1 MKQHKRGRANV
12 SGYWPLLAA
21 AISLSMPLPAIAQ
34 VDHSQHAVSDE
45 HAGHDTGRD
54 ELGRRLYGMKHQMS
68 PELTAE
74 LRQKIPL
81 FAKYT
86 DAQMNLSMEQMGAD
100 YSWYISP
107 ADLRAGQG
115 VLILLHGFREQGDKL
130 FRERVQ
136 PIGDVLPTTLG
147 VGMAMMMSEHIQL
160 GLDDL
165 QAAGAKEVVVVPI
178 VSSTHDEM
186 YRQWEYVLGRRM
198 EASYATVG
206 QVKTDAVLHL
216 VPPPGID
223 PLIAEILL
231 DHALEISTDPK
242 NEVVIIAS
250 HGPAGAADN
259 AQTLRNLET
268 LAKYVQEDGG
278 FSAVR
283 ASTLQ
288 DDAGPEVRAANVQ
301 KLRGMVESATK
312 DGRKVLVVTNL
323 VGARTIQAKLRRDL
337 KGLDYAFNAK
347 GIVQH
352 DNFIKWISESVHS
365 ALEKSAYKPAA
376 AKP

>member
-1 MKQHKRGRANV
+1 MRQHKSRHRG
-12 SGYWPLLAA
+12 SSCYGPLLAA
-21 AISLSMPLPAIAQ
+21 ALGMTAPTLVSGQM
-34 VDHSQHAVSDE
+34 DHSQHAAADE

-54 ELGRRLYGMKHQMS
+54 ELGRRLYGMQHEMS
-68 PELTAE
+68 PELVAE

-81 FAKYT
+81 FSKYS
-86 DAQMNLSMEQMGAD
+86 DAQINLSMEQMGED

-107 ADLRAGQG
+107 ASLKADQG

-160 GLDDL
+160 GIDDL
-165 QAAGAKEVVVVPI
+165 QAAGAKEIVVVPI

-186 YRQWEYVLGRRM
+186 YRQWEYVLGRRA

-216 VPPPGID
+216 ASPPGTD

-231 DHALEISTDPK
+231 DYALEISTDPK
-242 NEVVIIAS
+242 DEVVIIAS

-259 AQTLRNLET
+259 AQTLRNLEI
-268 LAKYVQEDGG
+268 LAKYVKEDGG
-278 FSAVR
+278 FAAVR
-283 ASTLQ
+283 AGTLQ
-288 DDAGPEVRAANVQ
+288 DDAVPEVRAANVQ
-301 KLRGMVESATK
+301 KMRAMVESATK
-312 DGRKVLVVTNL
+312 DGKKVLIVTNL

-365 ALEKSAYKPAA
+365 ALEKSAYKPATA
-376 AKP
+376 TH

>member
-1 MKQHKRGRANV
+1 MRKNSPVCR
-12 SGYWPLLAA
+12 SGALHGLLLTAVLG
-21 AISLSMPLPAIAQ
+21 STLPVPATAQ
-34 VDHSQHAVSDE
+34 TDHSQHAAEDAHV
-45 HAGHDTGRD
+45 GHDTGRD

-68 PELTAE
+68 PDLIAE

-165 QAAGAKEVVVVPI
+165 QAAGAKEIVVVPI

-186 YRQWEYVLGRRM
+186 YRQWEYVLGRRAD
-198 EASYATVG
+198 ASYATVG
-206 QVKTDAVLHL
+206 QIKTDAVLHL
-216 VPPPGID
+216 VSPPGTD

-231 DHALEISTDPK
+231 DYALEISTDPK

-268 LAKYVQEDGG
+268 LAKYVKEDGG
-278 FSAVR
+278 FAAVR

-288 DDAGPEVRAANVQ
+288 DDAVPEVRAANVQ
-301 KLRGMVESATK
+301 KLRAMVESATK
-312 DGRKVLVVTNL
+312 DGKKVLIVTNL

-347 GIVQH
+347 GIVEH

-365 ALEKSAYKPAA
+365 ALEKSAYKPASA
-376 AKP
+376 TH

>member
-1 MKQHKRGRANV
+1 MKQHNRDWLNV
-12 SGYWPLLAA
+12 TVCGPLLAA
-21 AISLSMPLPAIAQ
+21 AIGMAIPALASAQ
-34 VDHSQHAVSDE
+34 ADHSQHAAGDE
-45 HAGHDTGRD
+45 HAGHDAGRD
-54 ELGRRLYGMKHQMS
+54 ELGRRLYGMKHEMS

-86 DAQMNLSMEQMGAD
+86 DAQMNLSMEQMGED

-107 ADLRAGQG
+107 ADLHAGQG

-165 QAAGAKEVVVVPI
+165 QAAGAKEIVVVPI

-186 YRQWEYVLGRRM
+186 YRQWEYVLGRRA

-216 VPPPGID
+216 VPPPGTD

-259 AQTLRNLET
+259 VQTLMNLET
-268 LAKYVQEDGG
+268 LAKYVKEDGG
-278 FSAVR
+278 FAAVR

-288 DDAGPEVRAANVQ
+288 DDAVPEVRAANVE
-301 KLRGMVESATK
+301 KLRAMVESATK
-312 DGRKVLVVTNL
+312 DGKKVLVVTNL
-323 VGARTIQAKLRRDL
+323 VGARSIQAKLRRDL

-352 DNFIKWISESVHS
+352 DNFIKWISESVRS
-365 ALEKSAYKPAA
+365 ALEKSAYKPASA
-376 AKP
+376 MH

>member
-1 MKQHKRGRANV
+1 MSQHKPCRKISACYG
-12 SGYWPLLAA
+12 PLLAA
-21 AISLSMPLPAIAQ
+21 AISMTVPALAAGQ
-34 VDHSQHAVSDE
+34 VDHSQHAPEDE
-45 HAGHDTGRD
+45 HAGHDAGRD
-54 ELGRRLYGMKHQMS
+54 ELGRRLFGMQHEMS
-68 PELTAE
+68 PELVAE

-81 FAKYT
+81 FRKYT
-86 DAQMNLSMEQMGAD
+86 DAQINLSMEQMGED

-107 ADLRAGQG
+107 ADLKAEQG

-130 FRERVQ
+130 FRDRVQ
-136 PIGDVLPTTLG
+136 PIGDVLPTALG

-165 QAAGAKEVVVVPI
+165 QAAGAKEIVVVPI

-186 YRQWEYVLGRRM
+186 YRQWEYVLGRRA

-206 QVKTDAVLHL
+206 QVKTDAILHL
-216 VPPPGID
+216 ASPPGND

-231 DHALEISTDPK
+231 DYALEISTDPK

-250 HGPAGAADN
+250 HGPAGAEDN
-259 AQTLRNLET
+259 ARLLANLEI
-268 LAKYVQEDGG
+268 LAKYVKEDGG
-278 FSAVR
+278 FAAVR
-283 ASTLQ
+283 AGTLQ
-288 DDAGPEVRAANVQ
+288 DDAVPEVRAANVQ
-301 KLRGMVESATK
+301 KMRAMVESATK
-312 DGRKVLVVTNL
+312 DGKKVLIVTNL

-352 DNFIKWISESVHS
+352 DNFIKWISENVHS
-365 ALEKSAYKPAA
+365 TLEKSAYKPATVTQ
-376 AKP
+376 

>member
-1 MKQHKRGRANV
+1 MQQNIPFRRSAACYG
-12 SGYWPLLAA
+12 LLLTA
-21 AISLSMPLPAIAQ
+21 AISMTLPVLATAQ
-34 VDHSQHAVSDE
+34 MDHSQHAPKDE
-45 HAGHDTGRD
+45 HAGHDAGRD
-54 ELGRRLYGMKHQMS
+54 PLGRRLHDMKHQMS
-68 PELTAE
+68 PELIAE

-107 ADLRAGQG
+107 AELRAGQG

-136 PIGDVLPTTLG
+136 SIGDVLPTALG

-165 QAAGAKEVVVVPI
+165 QAAGAKEIVVVPI

-186 YRQWEYVLGRRM
+186 YRQWEYVLGRRA

-206 QVKTDAVLHL
+206 QIKTDAVLHL
-216 VPPPGID
+216 AAPPGTD

-231 DHALEISTDPK
+231 DYALEISTDPK
-242 NEVVIIAS
+242 NEVVVIAS

-268 LAKYVQEDGG
+268 MARYVKEDGG
-278 FSAVR
+278 FAAVR

-288 DDAGPEVRAANVQ
+288 DDAVPEVRAANVE
-301 KLRGMVESATK
+301 KLRAMVEGATK
-312 DGRKVLVVTNL
+312 DGRKVLIVTNL

-365 ALEKSAYKPAA
+365 ALEKSAYKPASA
-376 AKP
+376 TH

>member
-1 MKQHKRGRANV
+1 MKQNNPGWRSHSCYG
-12 SGYWPLLAA
+12 SLLAA
-21 AISLSMPLPAIAQ
+21 TIGMTVPALAAGQ
-34 VDHSQHAVSDE
+34 MDHSQHTSNEE
-45 HAGHDTGRD
+45 HAGHDAGRD
-54 ELGRRLYGMKHQMS
+54 ELGRRFYGMQHEMS
-68 PELTAE
+68 PELVAE

-81 FAKYT
+81 FKKYT
-86 DAQMNLSMEQMGAD
+86 DAQINLSMAQMGED

-107 ADLRAGQG
+107 ADLKAEQG

-136 PIGDVLPTTLG
+136 PVGDVLPTSLG

-165 QAAGAKEVVVVPI
+165 QAAGAKEIVVVPI

-186 YRQWEYVLGRRM
+186 YRQWEYVLGRRA

-216 VPPPGID
+216 ASPPGTD

-231 DHALEISTDPK
+231 DYALEISSDPK

-250 HGPAGAADN
+250 HGPAGAEDN
-259 AQTLRNLET
+259 ARLLKNLEI

-278 FSAVR
+278 FAAVR
-283 ASTLQ
+283 AGTLQ
-288 DDAGPEVRAANVQ
+288 DDAVPEIRAANVQ
-301 KLRGMVESATK
+301 KLRVMVESATK
-312 DGRKVLVVTNL
+312 DDKKVLIVTNL

-365 ALEKSAYKPAA
+365 ALEKSAYKPASA
-376 AKP
+376 TH

>member
-1 MKQHKRGRANV
+1 MNQRSSRRTNSRCCG
-12 SGYWPLLAA
+12 PLLAA
-21 AISLSMPLPAIAQ
+21 ALGMAVPLLATGQ
-34 VDHSQHAVSDE
+34 VDHSQHAAGDE

-54 ELGRRLYGMKHQMS
+54 ELGRRLYGMKHEMS

-107 ADLRAGQG
+107 ADLKAEQG

-136 PIGDVLPTTLG
+136 PIGDVLPTSLG

-165 QAAGAKEVVVVPI
+165 QAAGAKEIVVVPI

-186 YRQWEYVLGRRM
+186 YRQWEYVLGRRA

-216 VPPPGID
+216 TAPPGTD

-231 DHALEISTDPK
+231 DYALEISTDPK

-259 AQTLRNLET
+259 ARLLDNLEM
-268 LAKYVQEDGG
+268 LAKYIQEDGG
-278 FSAVR
+278 FAAVR
-283 ASTLQ
+283 AATLQ
-288 DDAGPEVRAANVQ
+288 DDAVPEVRAANVQ
-301 KLRGMVESATK
+301 KLRAMVEGATK
-312 DGRKVLVVTNL
+312 DGKKALIVTNL

-365 ALEKSAYKPAA
+365 ALEKSAYKPASA
-376 AKP
+376 TH

>member
-1 MKQHKRGRANV
+1 MKQNHPARKSDNCYGL
-12 SGYWPLLAA
+12 LLATTIGMAIPALA
-21 AISLSMPLPAIAQ
+21 AGQM
-34 VDHSQHAVSDE
+34 DHSQHVTGDE
-45 HAGHDTGRD
+45 HAGHDAGRD

-68 PELTAE
+68 PELIAE

-86 DAQMNLSMEQMGAD
+86 DAQMNLSMAQMGED

-107 ADLRAGQG
+107 ADLHAAQG

-165 QAAGAKEVVVVPI
+165 QAAGAKEIVVVPI

-186 YRQWEYVLGRRM
+186 YRQWEYVLGRRA

-206 QVKTDAVLHL
+206 QIKTDAVLHL
-216 VPPPGID
+216 VPPPGTD
-223 PLIAEILL
+223 PLIGEILL

-259 AQTLRNLET
+259 VQTLRNLET
-268 LAKYVQEDGG
+268 LAKYVKEDGG
-278 FSAVR
+278 FAAVR

-288 DDAGPEVRAANVQ
+288 DDAVPEVRAANVQ
-301 KLRGMVESATK
+301 KLRAMVESATK

-347 GIVQH
+347 GIVEH

-365 ALEKSAYKPAA
+365 ALEKSAFKPAPA
-376 AKP
+376 TP

>member
-1 MKQHKRGRANV
+1 MQQHKRGWANV
-12 SGYWPLLAA
+12 TGYGPLLAA
-21 AISLSMPLPAIAQ
+21 TIGMAIPVLTSAQ
-34 VDHSQHAVSDE
+34 ADHSQHAASDE
-45 HAGHDTGRD
+45 HAGDDGGRD

-68 PELTAE
+68 PELIAE

-86 DAQMNLSMEQMGAD
+86 DAQMNLSMEQMGED

-107 ADLRAGQG
+107 ADLHAGQG

-136 PIGDVLPTTLG
+136 PIGDVLPTALG

-160 GLDDL
+160 AIDDL

-186 YRQWEYVLGRRM
+186 YRQWEYVLGRRA

-206 QVKTDAVLHL
+206 QVETDTVLHL
-216 VPPPGID
+216 VPPPGTD

-231 DHALEISTDPK
+231 DYAMEISTDPK

-268 LAKYVQEDGG
+268 LAKYVKEDGG
-278 FSAVR
+278 FAAVR

-288 DDAGPEVRAANVQ
+288 DDAVPEVRAANVQ
-301 KLRGMVESATK
+301 KLRAMVEDATK
-312 DGRKVLVVTNL
+312 HGKKVLVVTNL

-337 KGLDYAFNAK
+337 KGLDYAFNPK

-365 ALEKSAYKPAA
+365 ALEKSAYKPASA
-376 AKP
+376 TH

>member
-1 MKQHKRGRANV
+1 MAL
-12 SGYWPLLAA
+12 PTLATGQ
-21 AISLSMPLPAIAQ
+21 M
-34 VDHSQHAVSDE
+34 DHSQHAAADE

-54 ELGRRLYGMKHQMS
+54 ELGRRLYGMQHEMS
-68 PELTAE
+68 PELVTE

-81 FAKYT
+81 FKKYT
-86 DAQMNLSMEQMGAD
+86 DAQINLSMAQMGED

-107 ADLRAGQG
+107 ADLKAEQG

-136 PIGDVLPTTLG
+136 PVGDVLPTTLG

-165 QAAGAKEVVVVPI
+165 QAAGAKEIVVVPI

-186 YRQWEYVLGRRM
+186 YRQWEYVLGRRA

-206 QVKTDAVLHL
+206 QVSTDAVLHL
-216 VPPPGID
+216 ASPPGTD

-231 DHALEISTDPK
+231 DYALEISSDPK

-250 HGPAGAADN
+250 HGPAGAEDN
-259 AQTLRNLET
+259 ARLLKNLEI

-278 FSAVR
+278 FAAVQ

-288 DDAGPEVRAANVQ
+288 DDAVPEIRAANVQ
-301 KLRGMVESATK
+301 KLRAMVESATK
-312 DGRKVLVVTNL
+312 DGKKVLIVTNL

-365 ALEKSAYKPAA
+365 ALEKSAYKPASA
-376 AKP
+376 TH

>member
-1 MKQHKRGRANV
+1 MPKNHSIRKSDV
-12 SGYWPLLAA
+12 GYGLLLTA
-21 AISLSMPLPAIAQ
+21 AIGMTLPVLATAQ
-34 VDHSQHAVSDE
+34 TDHSQHSAEDE
-45 HAGHDTGRD
+45 HAGHDAGRD

-68 PELTAE
+68 PELMAE

-86 DAQMNLSMEQMGAD
+86 DAQLNLSMEQMGAD

-165 QAAGAKEVVVVPI
+165 QAAGAKEIVVVPI

-186 YRQWEYVLGRRM
+186 YRQWEYVLGRRS

-216 VPPPGID
+216 ASPPGTD

-259 AQTLRNLET
+259 AQLLRNLES
-268 LAKYVQEDGG
+268 LAKYVKEDGG

-288 DDAGPEVRAANVQ
+288 DDAVPEVRAANVE
-301 KLRGMVESATK
+301 KLRAMVESATK
-312 DGRKVLVVTNL
+312 DGKKVLVVTNL

-337 KGLDYAFNAK
+337 KDLDYAFNAK

-365 ALEKSAYKPAA
+365 ALEKSAYKPASA
-376 AKP
+376 TY

>member
-1 MKQHKRGRANV
+1 MNKHDPYQKV
-12 SGYWPLLAA
+12 SVCYGPLLAA
-21 AISLSMPLPAIAQ
+21 AISMAVPALAAAQ
-34 VDHSQHAVSDE
+34 MDHSQHAAEDE
-45 HAGHDTGRD
+45 HAGHDAGRD
-54 ELGRRLYGMKHQMS
+54 ELGRRLYGMKHEMS

-86 DAQMNLSMEQMGAD
+86 DAQMNLSMEQMGED

-107 ADLRAGQG
+107 ADLKAEQG

-136 PIGDVLPTTLG
+136 PIGDVLPTSLG
-147 VGMAMMMSEHIQL
+147 IGMAMMMSEHIQL

-165 QAAGAKEVVVVPI
+165 QAAGVKEVVVVPI
-178 VSSTHDEM
+178 VSSTNDEM
-186 YRQWEYVLGRRM
+186 YRQWEYVLGRRA

-216 VPPPGID
+216 ASPPGTD

-231 DHALEISTDPK
+231 DYALEISTDPK

-250 HGPAGAADN
+250 HGPAGAEDN
-259 AQTLRNLET
+259 ARLLANLEI
-268 LAKYVQEDGG
+268 LAKYVKEDGG
-278 FSAVR
+278 FAAVR
-283 ASTLQ
+283 AGTLQ
-288 DDAGPEVRAANVQ
+288 DDAVPEIRAANVQ
-301 KLRGMVESATK
+301 KLRAMVESATR
-312 DGRKVLVVTNL
+312 DGKKVLIVTNL

-365 ALEKSAYKPAA
+365 ALEKSAYKPASA
-376 AKP
+376 VR